1 MLVRNIRRHTKAG
14 LVVSNNLLGLSQLW
28 SAPATFKP
36 INANHFSTKESTM
49 DIAHRK
55 EGEKVLA
62 VADQWDTI
70 FTLKAINMSDDD
82 DDDEKDNE

>member
-1 MLVRNIRRHTKAG
+1 
-14 LVVSNNLLGLSQLW
+14 
-28 SAPATFKP
+28 
-36 INANHFSTKESTM
+36 M